1 MRLSPDQITRCPV
14 TQPPAKRKQ
23 EQRPILTRQMLPGQQ
38 NAVAGM
44 VKILEVFSRILLSH
58 VRILVPDHSRS
69 NVDSFEARLQGPQRP
84 VSIFK
89 AVKERLI
96 QQAYAP
102 HHFSP
107 DHEGASGDE

>member
-23 EQRPILTRQMLPGQQ
+23 EQRPVLTRQMLPGQQ
-38 NAVAGM
+38 DAVTGM
-44 VKILEVFSRILLSH
+44 VEILEILTCILFGD

-69 NVDSFEARLQGPQRP
+69 NVDSFETGFQSPQRP
-84 VSIFK
+84 IRIFK

-102 HHFSP
+102 HRFSP
-107 DHEGASGDE
+107 DQEGASGYE